1 MWTVGLVVGA
11 ADERRNRGRGA
22 TGAASMWFSGD
33 RGSAGMTTDVGPLTR
48 DDLRQE
54 LDRTLQHYATKA
66 DLAALETRLTRWI
79 VALMLGSAGLAAAI
93 AGVIVRVSS

>member
-1 MWTVGLVVGA
+1 
-11 ADERRNRGRGA
+11 
-22 TGAASMWFSGD
+22 
-33 RGSAGMTTDVGPLTR
+33 MTTDLAPLTR

-54 LDRTLQHYATKA
+54 LDRTLQHYATKS

-93 AGVIVRVSS
+93 AGIIVRVTS